1 LISVGDSTKDPLGF
15 FENNFVGTLK
25 ILKIMKKF
33 NCKFFIFS
41 STAAIF
47 GQPDQIPIQENDS
60 KEPIN
65 PYGETKLA
73 VEKMLKWCDQCLGIK
88 YVSLRY
94 FNACG
99 ADEKGDIG
107 EAHHPESHL
116 IPIILQVAMGQRKK
130 ISIFGDDYE
139 TKDGTVKEEILFI
152 SKVY

>member
-1 LISVGDSTKDPLGF
+1 VGDSTKDPLGF

-25 ILKIMKKF
+25 ILKVMKKF
-33 NCKFFIFS
+33 DCKFFIFS

-60 KEPIN
+60 QEPIN
-65 PYGETKLA
+65 PYGETKLC

-99 ADEKGDIG
+99 ADENGDIG
-107 EAHHPESHL
+107 ESHHPETHL

-139 TKDGTVKEEILFI
+139 TKDGTVNETI
-152 SKVY
+152 

>member
-1 LISVGDSTKDPLGF
+1 
-15 FENNFVGTLK
+15 
-25 ILKIMKKF
+25 MKKF
-33 NCKFFIFS
+33 DCKFFIFS

-60 KEPIN
+60 QEPIN
-65 PYGETKLA
+65 PYGETKLC

-99 ADEKGDIG
+99 ADENGDIG
-107 EAHHPESHL
+107 ESHHPETHL

-139 TKDGTVKEEILFI
+139 TKDGTVNETI
-152 SKVY
+152 